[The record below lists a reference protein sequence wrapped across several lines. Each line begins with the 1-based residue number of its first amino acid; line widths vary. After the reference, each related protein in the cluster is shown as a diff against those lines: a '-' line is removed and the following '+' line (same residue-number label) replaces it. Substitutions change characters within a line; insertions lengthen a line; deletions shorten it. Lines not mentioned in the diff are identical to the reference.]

1 MYGEYYHENTIHIL
15 MPFHQNEALIRQTA
29 RDLIQ
34 AFSWAPKFREY
45 YAVKVCNGRLVV
57 TRQSLTHARHCLTRT
72 SFAHCTKKD
81 LALIAA
87 RWVR

>member
-15 MPFHQNEALIRQTA
+15 IPFHQNEALIRQTA

-45 YAVKVCNGRLVV
+45 YAVKVCNGR
-57 TRQSLTHARHCLTRT
+57 A
-72 SFAHCTKKD
+72 
-81 LALIAA
+81 
-87 RWVR
+87 